1 MQQIPKIDANSC
13 LEKFFGSLQSL
24 QTSGQTG
31 KIWEMGLKHLKC

>member
-13 LEKFFGSLQSL
+13 LESL